1 MSTNLV
7 PIPSTIDE
15 VTPAWLAS
23 ATGLPI
29 ETAEIT
35 QIGVGIGVSSALFRA
50 RLTGGTGCP
59 ESVIIK
65 MPALDEAAV
74 FTSTVL
80 RMYIRE
86 VRFFEQLAAE
96 SPVRVPKGYHG
107 AVDEETSSFVVV
119 MEDMG
124 TMRMVD
130 QLDGMELAD
139 AERAVD
145 ELAAWHATWWGK
157 PSEGLAAAGTTVS
170 LGDPVYPAVLPFVF
184 AEGWEKVTTGMDV
197 HDAILDVGPRF
208 ADAIPGLLA
217 HLSQGPNT
225 VTHGDFRADNIL
237 FGPDGSIVLLDFQLI
252 GTGSGAYDL
261 AYFITQSLRSE
272 DASAHERDLFD
283 RWIAGLRA
291 GGVADEDLGRMWED
305 YRVAALFCLV
315 YPIVASRGMDLDDP
329 RQRNLLDCMNERF
342 VRAVTELDLASLL

>member
-1 MSTNLV
+1 MPTH

-29 ETAEIT
+29 EGAEIA
-35 QIGVGIGVSSALFRA
+35 QIGVGVGVSSALYRA
-50 RLTGGTGCP
+50 RLTGGAGCP
-59 ESVIIK
+59 ESVVVK
-65 MPALDEAAV
+65 LPALDEAAV

-96 SPVRVPKGYHG
+96 SPVRVPAGLHG

-124 TMRMVD
+124 SMRMVD
-130 QLDGMELAD
+130 QLEGMDLAD
-139 AERAVD
+139 AQRAVD
-145 ELAAWHATWWGK
+145 ELAAWHATWWGQ
-157 PSEGLAAAGTTVS
+157 PSEDLAAAGTTVS
-170 LGDPVYPAVLPFVF
+170 LGDPVYPAVLPLVF
-184 AEGWEKVTTGMDV
+184 AEGWEKITTAMEV
-197 HDAILDVGPRF
+197 HDAILDIGPRF

-225 VTHGDFRADNIL
+225 LLHGDFRADNIL

-261 AYFITQSLRSE
+261 AYFVTQSLRSE

-291 GGVADEDLGRMWED
+291 GGVAEADLVRVWED

-329 RQRNLLDCMNERF
+329 RQRDLLDCMNERF